1 MKNMRDYSDNT
12 ILSELKQSDR
22 DSIKYL
28 YEKYFPLARSIVLKN
43 SGTQED
49 AEDVFQDGLVA
60 LFQKIQNEP
69 LKLNCSLKTYFFSIC
84 RNIWLQRL
92 DRKWRLL
99 YQPDLVNESVGDYDP
114 FPFEIDEE
122 NLEKERLYNHHLFSL
137 PEDCKK
143 ILMMFLSKISLK
155 EITGQMGFKDIT
167 YTKTRKYLCKNM
179 LRKRIINDPN
189 YKTFFGYE
197 Q

>member
-1 MKNMRDYSDNT
+1 MHDYSDNK
-12 ILSELKQSDR
+12 ILSELKQSHKDC
-22 DSIKYL
+22 INYL
-28 YEKYFPLARSIVLKN
+28 YEKYFPLARSFVLKN
-43 SGTQED
+43 SGTHED
-49 AEDVFQDGLVA
+49 AEDVFQDGLIA
-60 LFQKIQNEP
+60 LFKKIQTEP

-84 RNIWLQRL
+84 RNIWMQRL

-99 YQPDLVNESVGDYDP
+99 YQSDYVNESAGDYDP
-114 FPFEIDEE
+114 FAFEIDEE
-122 NLEKERLYNHHLFSL
+122 NLEKERLYHNHLLSL

-155 EITGQMGFKDIT
+155 SITEVMGFKDIT

-179 LRKRIINDPN
+179 LRKRILNDPE
-189 YKTFFGYE
+189 YKTFFDDE

>member
-1 MKNMRDYSDNT
+1 MHNYSDDK
-12 ILSELKQSDR
+12 ILSELKKKR
-22 DSIKYL
+22 GHGINYL
-28 YEKYFPLARSIVLKN
+28 YEEFFSLARSIVLKN
-43 SGTQED
+43 SGTYED
-49 AEDVFQDGLVA
+49 AEDLFHDGLFV
-60 LFQKIQNEP
+60 LLEKVQKEP
-69 LKLNCSLKTYFFSIC
+69 FSLKCSLKTYFFSIC

-167 YTKTRKYLCKNM
+167 YTKTRKFLCKNM